1 MILQRNAPA
10 KRAGARTGRQTPRSG
25 GDLVVHNSSTK
36 SPRRQGGLSRLV
48 DQALTLAEV
57 HEGEAWRHWRLAARH
72 RAIKR
77 AIEGLAGVQNG

>member
-48 DQALTLAEV
+48 DQALTLA
-57 HEGEAWRHWRLAARH
+57 ARH

-77 AIEGLAGVQNG
+77 AIEGLAGVRNG

>member
-1 MILQRNAPA
+1 MIKQKEAPA
-10 KRAGARTGRQTPRSG
+10 GQAGARTGRQTPRSG
-25 GDLVVHNSSTK
+25 DLVIVHSSTK

-48 DQALTLAEV
+48 DQALTLAEK
-57 HEGEAWRHWRLAARH
+57 HEVEAWRHWRLAARH

>member
-1 MILQRNAPA
+1 MIKQKEAPA
-10 KRAGARTGRQTPRSG
+10 GQAGARTDRIPRRS
-25 GDLVVHNSSTK
+25 GDLVIVHSSTK

-48 DQALTLAEV
+48 DQALTLAEK
-57 HEGEAWRHWRLAARH
+57 HGAEAWRHWRLAARH